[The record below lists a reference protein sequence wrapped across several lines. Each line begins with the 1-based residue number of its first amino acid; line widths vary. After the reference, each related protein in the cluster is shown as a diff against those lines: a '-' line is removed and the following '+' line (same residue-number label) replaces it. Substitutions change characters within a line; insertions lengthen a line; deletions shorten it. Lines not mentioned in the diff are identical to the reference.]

1 MIIYGINAV
10 TEALE
15 GERGIERI
23 LITRGKTNP
32 RLQQIID
39 TARGQRIA
47 VLFEPLEALSR
58 KAQTTRHQDVV
69 AEVAEV
75 RLSSLD
81 DVLAGQARLLLAL
94 DGVEDPRNL
103 GAVLRTAEA
112 VGVDGIMIP
121 QRHSCGVT
129 PAVVQVSAGAA
140 LHLKIARI
148 GNLVSSLEDLKKEGF
163 WIVGLH
169 MDGKDRV
176 EDISADTRIVVVIG
190 GEHRGVRRLVQEHCD
205 FLVSLPMRGRVRS
218 LNLSV
223 AAGVLLY
230 QLTNRPKDGRAG

>member
-1 MIIYGINAV
+1 MIIYGVNAV

-15 GERGIERI
+15 GDTAIARI
-23 LITRGKTNP
+23 MITRGKTNP

-39 TARGQRIA
+39 TARKRGIG
-47 VLFEPLEALSR
+47 VLFEPLEALAH

-69 AEVAEV
+69 AEVSEA
-75 RLSSLD
+75 RLRSLD
-81 DVLAGQARLLLAL
+81 EILETSPRLLLAF

-112 VGVDGIMIP
+112 AGVEGVLIP
-121 QRHSCGVT
+121 QRHSCGIT

-140 LHLKIARI
+140 LHLQIARI
-148 GNLVSSLEDLKKEGF
+148 GNLVSSLEALKKQGF
-163 WIVGLH
+163 WVVGLH
-169 MDGKDRV
+169 MDGKSRV
-176 EDISADTRIVVVIG
+176 EEIGPDTRLVVVVG
-190 GEHRGVRRLVQEHCD
+190 GEHRGVRRLVREHCD
-205 FLVSLPMRGRVRS
+205 FLVSLPMRGRVPS

-230 QLTNRPKDGRAG
+230 QLANLQAEGRKG